1 MSGHPPADLR
11 AVVFD
16 CDGLLLDTE
25 SRWTIAE
32 TALFERYGGSFG
44 PEEKRMLLGS
54 SMLEA
59 GRLLERVLDAPGQA
73 ERLAEELLDLAVA
86 ELPGAEPMV
95 GAIELVKELSG
106 DMSLGLATNSVRRLI
121 EPVLAETGA
130 AELFDVVIAGDDV
143 ERAKPAPDIY
153 LEMCRR
159 LGVRPDQAIA
169 LEDSPNGVAAA
180 RSAGLFV
187 IGVSSLEGVTLEA
200 NVVAPSLL
208 DEGVRRALGL

>member
-1 MSGHPPADLR
+1 VRVA

-54 SMLEA
+54 SLMEA
-59 GRLLERVLDAPGQA
+59 GRLLERLLDAPGRAA
-73 ERLAEELLDLAVA
+73 ELADELLELAEA
-86 ELPGAEPMV
+86 ELPGAEPMI
-95 GAIELVKELSG
+95 GAVELVKELSG
-106 DMSLGLATNSVRRLI
+106 DIPLGLATNSVRRLI
-121 EPVLAETGA
+121 DPVLAGSGI
-130 AELFDVVIAGDDV
+130 AELFDAVISGDEVD
-143 ERAKPAPDIY
+143 RPKPAPDIY
-153 LEMCRR
+153 LEICRR
-159 LGVRPDQAIA
+159 LRVQPRSALA

-187 IGVSSLEGVTLEA
+187 VGVSSVEGVTLEA
-200 NVVAPSLL
+200 DVVAGSLL
-208 DEGVRRALGL
+208 DPSVRSALGL